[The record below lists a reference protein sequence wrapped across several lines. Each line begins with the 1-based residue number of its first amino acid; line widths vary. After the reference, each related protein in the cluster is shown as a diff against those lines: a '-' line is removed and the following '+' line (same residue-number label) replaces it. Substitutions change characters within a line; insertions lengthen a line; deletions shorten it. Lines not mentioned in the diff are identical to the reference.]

1 MAVPG
6 HRYLKVALGA
16 GPGHEGTH
24 LGAQFKAELDRYFV
38 GAIGE
43 RPQLGDQSL
52 HRWLHPGDGLLEA
65 LPGLLDHATVP
76 VPPAASDLNV
86 PTVPVL
92 DLDEHAAACLQRVLR
107 EPHHPG
113 CPTSHSRGRRCRD
126 GTAESARSQPD
137 TRRRRR
143 SCQTS
148 SPTEAAR
155 TVMSPEVATSR
166 WRGGRATVASAPRRP
181 KTAQAVTAQ
190 LYPRCSAKCSKG
202 AGQHSVSACPAY
214 KRADAGSIPAAPTT
228 AP

>member
-76 VPPAASDLNV
+76 VPQPRVTSTSPPCPSSTWMSTLPPASSGYSGSR
-86 PTVPVL
+86 TIPV
-92 DLDEHAAACLQRVLR
+92 A
-107 EPHHPG
+107 PH
-113 CPTSHSRGRRCRD
+113 
-126 GTAESARSQPD
+126 
-137 TRRRRR
+137 
-143 SCQTS
+143 
-148 SPTEAAR
+148 
-155 TVMSPEVATSR
+155 
-166 WRGGRATVASAPRRP
+166 
-181 KTAQAVTAQ
+181 
-190 LYPRCSAKCSKG
+190 
-202 AGQHSVSACPAY
+202 
-214 KRADAGSIPAAPTT
+214 
-228 AP
+228 